1 MFSGDHVAIGIVALV
16 IVTGL
21 AIAFV
26 PRRDKGGEIDYV
38 LKSGLLADAEII
50 GYENNDF
57 LWVTYR
63 FLPIGSR
70 EPVTCNKALTFG
82 AERFPVGTVVPV
94 RYLAKFPSISLL
106 VPYAKHQFPS
116 S

>member
-1 MFSGDHVAIGIVALV
+1 MFSGEHVAIGITALA
-16 IVTGL
+16 IIAGL
-21 AIAFV
+21 AIALV
-26 PRRDKGGEIDYV
+26 SRRDKGGEVEYV
-38 LKSGLLADAEII
+38 LKSGLLVDAEII

-70 EPVTCNKALTFG
+70 ESVTCKKALRFG
-82 AERFPVGTVVPV
+82 AERLPVGSVVPV
-94 RYLAKFPSISLL
+94 RYLAKFPSISLI
-106 VPYAKHQFPS
+106 VPYATHQFPS